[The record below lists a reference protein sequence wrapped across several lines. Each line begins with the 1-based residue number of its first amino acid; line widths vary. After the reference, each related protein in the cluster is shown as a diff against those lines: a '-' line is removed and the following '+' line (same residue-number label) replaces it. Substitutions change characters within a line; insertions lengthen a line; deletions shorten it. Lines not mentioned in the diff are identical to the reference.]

1 MFYLFIFQIGEE
13 LDTLRYIHFD
23 KQINGNTRIE
33 NVHMF
38 VYYGGAAPKG
48 F

>member
-1 MFYLFIFQIGEE
+1 MFYLFKFQIWEE
-13 LDTLRYIHFD
+13 IDTLRYTHFD

-33 NVHMF
+33 NIHTYE
-38 VYYGGAAPKG
+38 YYEDAAPKG